1 MEELT
6 QQFPETIPFANSLY
20 HSLIYQP
27 DKISL
32 NSYDNI
38 VEPDTVFNS
47 ASFTIRLAKPAL
59 NVKSVELLR
68 ASFPTPVTNIP
79 DQCCTFWYYRIP
91 SSSTLPTRVSDL
103 SSSYLCWIR
112 LQPSW
117 TPPELVGTQYAYNRT
132 FTDYNDLVSELNKA
146 CAADPI
152 GSSYVGYQYI
162 ANDISFSYNA
172 TYNKIVMTGK
182 NSSYYYLIAGQ
193 QDQNVKAVA
202 PQLQNTTYQEGVGI
216 IGYAAQG
223 QPYNTSG
230 YSLAQRLGW
239 SWNAAS
245 VTTFYDFRNQ
255 MRPLNYLVEGVG
267 TTISSY
273 TNIAN
278 NYANLV
284 NTACVYVYV
293 DWVAGSSQDSQ
304 GNGGLLGA
312 IPLNTGNNSVGFFDK
327 VISNPLSK
335 IPPQLQE
342 IRVLLKDENGNPFN
356 LPLTAQVNL
365 ELGFSYL

>member
-27 DKISL
+27 DKVSL
-32 NSYDNI
+32 NSYDTI
-38 VEPDTVFNS
+38 VEPDTVFTS
-47 ASFTIRLAKPAL
+47 SSFTIRLQKPAL

-68 ASFPTPVTNIP
+68 ASFPTPVTNIS
-79 DQCCTFWYYRIP
+79 DQCCTFWYYKYP
-91 SSSTLPTRVSDL
+91 PSSTLPTYVSDL
-103 SSSYLCWIR
+103 NPSYLFCVR

-146 CAADPI
+146 AANDPFSDTI
-152 GSSYVGYQYI
+152 QFI
-162 ANDISFSYNA
+162 ANDITFSYNA
-172 TYNKIVMTGK
+172 TYNKIVMTG
-182 NSSYYYLIAGQ
+182 NSGTSSYCIAGQ
-193 QDQNVKAVA
+193 QDKNVAAAVA
-202 PQLQNTTYQEGVGI
+202 QLQINTSYPGSI
-216 IGYAAQG
+216 YGYAGRG
-223 QPYNTSG
+223 QPYSSSG
-230 YSLAQRLGW
+230 LSLAQKLGW
-239 SWNAAS
+239 SWNGAS
-245 VTTFYDFRNQ
+245 ATDRIDFANQ
-255 MRPLNYLVEGVG
+255 FRPTLSYIGLGSP
-267 TTISSY
+267 IS
-273 TNIAN
+273 TRINIAN